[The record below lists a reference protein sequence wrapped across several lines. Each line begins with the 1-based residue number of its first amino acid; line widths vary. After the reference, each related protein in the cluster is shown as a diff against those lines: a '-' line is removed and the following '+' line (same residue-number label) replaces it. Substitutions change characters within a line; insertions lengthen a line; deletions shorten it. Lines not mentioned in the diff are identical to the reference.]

1 MEGSPPC
8 AWSVDLDEGGY
19 DDFGDFAGLVVG
31 DVERDAV
38 EVAEEVDRLT
48 AERDGALLL
57 RVLSEN
63 RVHDLRRQGRKK
75 PRLQLTRE
83 DVGRSEEHPSEL
95 QSLMR
100 ISYAVVC

>member
-63 RVHDLRRQGRKK
+63 RVHHLRRQGRKK
-75 PRLQLTRE
+75 PRLSKEESRLGKE
-83 DVGRSEEHPSEL
+83 WGRTCKSGWVP
-95 QSLMR
+95 
-100 ISYAVVC
+100 YD